1 MQIEKNVRAV
11 ERIYAQIDKA
21 GKKFLD
27 ATKVQCPSGC
37 ARCCHGKNVSASPL
51 EFLPFAYKLYLNGT
65 LDDRYWDMKGL
76 QQQRCFLVEG
86 ETLESNGKCS
96 EYAHRGVVCRLFG
109 NGASVLKTGRKSYSA
124 CTILKSQIADQ
135 EQFDLNLQKL
145 APVYSDYY
153 MKLRAIDNQYGAML
167 FPINLA
173 ILKAMEIVYHSTRG
187 KRKRSV

>member
-11 ERIYAQIDKA
+11 ERIYAKIDKA
-21 GKKFLD
+21 SKKFLD
-27 ATKVQCPSGC
+27 ASGVGCPSGC
-37 ARCCHGKNVSASPL
+37 SRCCHGKNVSASPL
-51 EFLPFAYKLYLNGT
+51 EFLPFAYRLYLSGT
-65 LDDRYWDMKGL
+65 LDDRYWDLKTL

-86 ETLESNGKCS
+86 ETPETNGKCS
-96 EYAHRGVVCRLFG
+96 EYADRGVVCRLFG
-109 NGASVLKTGRKSYSA
+109 NGASVMKTGRKSYSG
-124 CTILKSQIADQ
+124 CSILKSQIVDK
-135 EQFDLNLQKL
+135 EKFDLKLQKL

-173 ILKAMEIVYHSTRG
+173 ILKAMEIVYYSTRG